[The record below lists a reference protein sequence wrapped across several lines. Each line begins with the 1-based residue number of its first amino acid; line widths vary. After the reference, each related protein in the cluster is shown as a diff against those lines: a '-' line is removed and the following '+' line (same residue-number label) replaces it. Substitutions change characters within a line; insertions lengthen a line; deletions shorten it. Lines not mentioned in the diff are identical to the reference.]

1 MSKASTPK
9 VTFWIIP
16 FTFIAGI
23 LIAIL
28 FFYSSKPCKAP
39 AHGGHQNTHAAATS
53 TENSTDDKAGEYI
66 TITGPDG
73 IAVKVSSK
81 FSNLVD
87 YMTDEDVN
95 TGNYANTASADE
107 KIWKNKF
114 REWRNKMSNTNV
126 TPSLTN
132 FMDII
137 ELSKVLNEN

>member
-1 MSKASTPK
+1 MTKASTPK
-9 VTFWIIP
+9 VTPWIIP
-16 FTFIAGI
+16 ATFIAGI
-23 LIAIL
+23 LIAAL
-28 FFYSSKPCKAP
+28 FFYSSKPCNAP
-39 AHGGHQNTHAAATS
+39 AHSGHHGTAAVST
-53 TENSTDDKAGEYI
+53 TENSIADKQGDYI

-87 YMTDEDVN
+87 YMTDDN
-95 TGNYANTASADE
+95 AGTGTYANNVSADE
-107 KIWKNKF
+107 KLWKNKF
-114 REWRNKMSNTNV
+114 REWRTKMSNTNV